1 MKKKPVDLLH
11 DWNQLRQKKGQAQAD
26 TPPVLQEL
34 WQHADAFPAGFDPDV
49 EAGLGRLKSRI
60 QADAPTAKVV
70 RMSPV
75 VRYLRMAAAAVA
87 IGVLGWGAWL
97 YVADAPAAW
106 VEVRTGPD
114 EKRTIVLPDQSEIVL
129 NGQSTLRYAA
139 NMDAADQREVV
150 LSGEAYFDVARRPD
164 QPFVIKTS
172 RTEITVL
179 GTAFNVRAYSAEAAT
194 EVEVTHGSVAV
205 KDLVQQA
212 TVVLKAKEAA
222 IQHPDQ
228 PIVKTA
234 APHLNRQSW
243 RTGKFYFKETPLHEV
258 LTTLERHYNVAIVRD
273 EAAIAACVLTTTV
286 RQESL
291 TNVLAT
297 IETLTGAT
305 FTASPNDAQT
315 YRLQKACR

>member
-1 MKKKPVDLLH
+1 MDLLH
-11 DWNQLRQKKGQAQAD
+11 YWNQLRQNKGQAQAD
-26 TPPVLQEL
+26 TPPVLKEL
-34 WQHADAFPAGFDPDV
+34 WQHADAFPAGFEPDV
-49 EAGLGRLKSRI
+49 EAGLSRLKSRI

-70 RMSPV
+70 QLSPM

-87 IGVLGWGAWL
+87 VGILGWGAWL
-97 YVADAPAAW
+97 YLADAPAAW
-106 VEVRTGPD
+106 VEVRTAPD

-129 NGQSTLRYAA
+129 NGESTLRYAA

-150 LSGEAYFDVARRPD
+150 LNGEAYFDVERRPD

-179 GTAFNVRAYSAEAAT
+179 GTAFNVRAYTDEAAT
-194 EVEVTHGSVAV
+194 EVEVTQGSVAV
-205 KDLVQQA
+205 KDLVQQK

-222 IQHPDQ
+222 IQHPEQ

-243 RTGKFYFKETPLHEV
+243 RTGKFYFKETPLHDV
-258 LTTLERHYNVAIVRD
+258 LNTLERHYNVTFVRD

-286 RQESL
+286 QQESL

-297 IETLTGAT
+297 IQTLTGAT
-305 FTASPNDAQT
+305 FAASPDDAQT